1 MDKFLELAE
10 QVIIYQIRTGW
21 LEMSRL
27 FNEIAATH
35 DITAAIGLTLLTI
48 NPEKGTPVTKIAP
61 RMGMEPNSLSRLL
74 NSLEDKGLIFRRP
87 SQSDKRR
94 VYICLTEA
102 GQEKRKMAYNV
113 VFGLHHE
120 FSKDITPEKLEAF
133 FEVMGV
139 IRKKVETLKE
149 DTDRIVFKDL
159 TMKS

>member
-27 FNEIAATH
+27 FNEMAARHNMTM
-35 DITAAIGLTLLTI
+35 AIGLTLLTI

-74 NSLEDKGLIFRRP
+74 NSLEDKGFIFRKP
-87 SQSDKRR
+87 SQSDKRK

-102 GQEKRKMAYNV
+102 GQEKRKLAYNV
-113 VFGLHHE
+113 VFGLNHE
-120 FSKDITPEKLEAF
+120 LRKDISEEKLSAF
-133 FEVMGV
+133 FEVMSV
-139 IRKKVETLKE
+139 IRKKVELLKE
-149 DTDRIVFKDL
+149 DTKDHIYQDHPV
-159 TMKS
+159 KS

>member
-1 MDKFLELAE
+1 MQVFFYLYSMDKFLELAE

-35 DITAAIGLTLLTI
+35 GITAANGLTLLTI

-102 GQEKRKMAYNV
+102 V
-113 VFGLHHE
+113 
-120 FSKDITPEKLEAF
+120 
-133 FEVMGV
+133 
-139 IRKKVETLKE
+139 RKKGKWPIMSYMGYNMNLV
-149 DTDRIVFKDL
+149 RISLIEREHV
-159 TMKS
+159 